1 MSKSFKE
8 YLELQGK
15 SKSTVN
21 HYNSYALDFIS
32 WLDKDN
38 TELENA
44 TAKEVLSYLNHL
56 QKKGLENST
65 RNIRLNVIKRLF
77 KWQIL
82 EEQRAD
88 NPIAHLKIRG
98 VKQTKLYPILD
109 KIQLEKLY
117 TSYLIP
123 TETDERHT
131 KNWFGNY
138 RLSKSRNKAILS
150 LLIHQGLT
158 TSEIDRLTLNDL
170 KLKQGEIYISGSRKS
185 QERTLELKSHQIMEL
200 MEYQYTTRSEL
211 LKFQALETD
220 KLFLS
225 TPTIG
230 KQKANTTLQI
240 WKGFTSELKREQSKM
255 PSGVPCFINFKQVR
269 TSVITHW
276 LKQYNLRQVQYM
288 AGHKYVSSTEAYLV
302 NHTEDLQQE
311 IDQFHPF

>member
-1 MSKSFKE
+1 MNKSFKQ

-15 SKSTVN
+15 SKNTVN
-21 HYNSYALDFIS
+21 HYHTYALDFIS

-56 QKKGLENST
+56 QKKGLGNST

-82 EEQRAD
+82 EEKRAD

-98 VKQTKLYPILD
+98 INQTKLYPILD
-109 KIQLEKLY
+109 KIHLDKLY
-117 TSYLIP
+117 VSYQVP
-123 TETDERHT
+123 EENDERKT

-138 RLSKSRNKAILS
+138 SLSKARNKAILN

-158 TSEIDRLTLNDL
+158 TPEIDRLTLNDL
-170 KLKQGEIYISGSRKS
+170 KLKQGEIYITGSRKS
-185 QERTLELKSHQIMEL
+185 QERTLVLKSHQIMEL
-200 MEYQYTTRSEL
+200 MEYQYTTRLEL
-211 LKFQALETD
+211 LKFQESETD

-230 KQKANTTLQI
+230 KHKANTTLQI
-240 WKGFTSELKREQSKM
+240 WKGLSKEIKNQTKE
-255 PSGVPCFINFKQVR
+255 FINFKQVR

-276 LKQYNLRQVQYM
+276 LKQYNLREVQYM
-288 AGHKYVSSTEAYLV
+288 AGHKYVSSTESYLV
-302 NHTEDLQQE
+302 NHTEDLQQD